1 MILVGEVGA
10 DGQQHADGHGPV
22 PVVGEEAC
30 LVVGPGYCPY
40 AERVKAVQTLAGL
53 SVVIVFSVA
62 VLAAGFVTRYGLQQ
76 NDSVSVAIGTACGL
90 VALALVWFLK
100 RTPNEG

>member
-1 MILVGEVGA
+1 MVRER
-10 DGQQHADGHGPV
+10 
-22 PVVGEEAC
+22 AC
-30 LVVGPGYCPY
+30 LVAAPCYWPY

-62 VLAAGFVTRYGLQQ
+62 ALAAVFVTRYGLQQ
-76 NDSVSVAIGTACGL
+76 NDSVSVAIGAGSGL

-100 RTPNEG
+100 RTPGEG